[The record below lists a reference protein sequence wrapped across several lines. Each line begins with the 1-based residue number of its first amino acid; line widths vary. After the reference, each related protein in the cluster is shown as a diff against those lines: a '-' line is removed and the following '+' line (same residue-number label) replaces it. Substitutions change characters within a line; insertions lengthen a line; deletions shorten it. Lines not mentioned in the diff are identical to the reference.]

1 MHVLQIVNDNN
12 LPRESDSQNPAN
24 PLRPTMMM
32 RRFDSKIYPAIHTAS
47 DEIIREQKLKIEE
60 LKKRENIAKAQIK
73 KLEREVGRSQKQMA

>member
-1 MHVLQIVNDNN
+1 MQVVIDNN
-12 LPRESDSQNPAN
+12 LPRESVIPTQEN

-47 DEIIREQKLKIEE
+47 DEIIREQKAKIEE

-73 KLEREVGRSQKQMA
+73 KLEREVVRSQKQMV